1 VIIIIIIVVVT
12 YSKDGVI
19 YIIVEGNGNNNW
31 RINGSILMDKNYL
44 YLRCNYDD
52 DDNDVGD
59 YNDKDRDDLPIEKQM
74 LKYSFF
80 YD

>member
-1 VIIIIIIVVVT
+1 
-12 YSKDGVI
+12 
-19 YIIVEGNGNNNW
+19 
-31 RINGSILMDKNYL
+31 MDKNYL

-80 YD
+80 YDQVRHLVHKRYTKLVQL